1 MSSKVGS
8 PFLLIVV
15 TILFTA
21 GLVYATIGLPNLI
34 NSWLIQTFD
43 FPGVDSSIE
52 SSVTEAFIQSNHIR
66 LIGFGCFA
74 GVVALIGIGLV
85 AEKRH
90 LASLGAFAF
99 FLPTFGHFA
108 LNMFFLAGLGIL
120 RVVWMPIL
128 DVSYSWL
135 NLGDIAYLPYMVLVY
150 PFHLAGADIRQFLA
164 GAFASAGLLI
174 FVLGVLAWFYA
185 RVQKVGTADFW
196 IYRFSR
202 HPQYLGWILW
212 SYALMLRVSLRHDAF
227 LQESNPGA
235 SLPWVISSLFIVC
248 IALSEEVRMRREQ
261 GEAYERYRRRAPFLV
276 PLPRTLSR
284 LFSAPLRLILG
295 KAWPET
301 TWDLVW
307 TFAIYL
313 AVIALLSL
321 PFVLLDWPPG
331 GGWMSWPGC
340 MT

>member
-8 PFLLIVV
+8 LFLLIVV

-52 SSVTEAFIQSNHIR
+52 SGVTEAFIQSNHIR

-150 PFHLAGADIRQFLA
+150 FPALIGIDIRAYVIYFFMISGMFL
-164 GAFASAGLLI
+164 FI
-174 FVLGVLAWFYA
+174 LGVFTWLYTYA
-185 RVQKVGTADFW
+185 QGRRIVDWGL
-196 IYRFSR
+196 YRFSR
-202 HPQYLGWILW
+202 HPQYLGWIVW
-212 SYALMLRVSLRHDAF
+212 SYGLMLYISRMRGPRIMYSL
-227 LQESNPGA
+227 GG
-235 SLPWVISSLFIVC
+235 SLPWLLSTMVIVCVAMLEEMKMNQADAYEGYRAKTPFLLPLPAFVSRVISWSFRLVLRKERPEHGWEVLVILLLYTGILVL
-248 IALSEEVRMRREQ
+248 LSVPFVVFHWPPDTGWFRFPFNVP
-261 GEAYERYRRRAPFLV
+261 PFL
-276 PLPRTLSR
+276 
-284 LFSAPLRLILG
+284 
-295 KAWPET
+295 
-301 TWDLVW
+301 
-307 TFAIYL
+307 
-313 AVIALLSL
+313 
-321 PFVLLDWPPG
+321 
-331 GGWMSWPGC
+331 
-340 MT
+340 